1 MKKTR
6 IIGALLLLVSVFCC
20 MIAYAKEP
28 VPAHTKEFY
37 VNDFSNV
44 LSEETERTVLNNAL
58 ALHKATGAQVVVT
71 TVPNTRSYSL
81 EDYSLAIAREW
92 GIGSKEKDNGV
103 LILFTTDE
111 AHVRMEVGYG
121 LEGILPDGKSGRI
134 LDAFAVPDMK
144 NGQWDKAATETWRAV
159 AQEVY
164 TEYGLTA
171 PEGVAL
177 TKEEIQRRENAG
189 KDGAGALFGFVWFV
203 LLGWLPEWLRA
214 IVLIFL
220 LGGGFFLLSRLGR
233 NGRGGGFFI
242 GGGFGS
248 GGFGGGGF
256 GGGGFSGGGGGFGG
270 GGASR

>member
-20 MIAYAKEP
+20 VIAYAKEP
-28 VPAHTKEFY
+28 VPAHTNEFY

-44 LSEETERTVLNNAL
+44 LSEETERTVLDNAL

-71 TVPNTRSYSL
+71 TVPNTGSDSL
-81 EDYSLAIAREW
+81 EEYSYAIARTW

-103 LILFTTDE
+103 LLLFTTDE

-134 LDAFAVPDMK
+134 LDAFAVPNMK
-144 NGQWDKAATETWRAV
+144 NGQWDAAATETWRAV

-171 PEGVAL
+171 PDGVAL
-177 TKEEIQRRENAG
+177 TEEEIQRRESAG
-189 KDGAGALFGFVWFV
+189 EGGAGALFGFVWFV

-214 IVLIFL
+214 IVLIIL
-220 LGGGFFLLSRLGR
+220 LGGCFFLLSRLGR

-256 GGGGFSGGGGGFGG
+256 GGGFSGGGGGFGG